1 VTSTGIALALVSAL
15 CFGLSDFVAG
25 LAARRLHSAVVA
37 FIGQLCGVLLTLAF
51 ALLID
56 APEITGADL
65 VWGALSGIG
74 TGLGAAFLFQAMRV
88 GRFSVVVPL
97 SDVAGVAIP
106 VLIGV
111 ALLGD
116 HLGVAA
122 WCGLAVAV
130 PALWL
135 MTSDSGPRGGS
146 TAGARWALLSG
157 AAFALQYVALAR
169 VGEAAGLWPL
179 VLNRAVAVL
188 SVSPLAARRD
198 RLRMDARTAGRAVL
212 SGVLGT
218 SAIAAYLLAT
228 RAQALSIAVVLT
240 SLYPAVPVILGLT
253 VLRERLS
260 RRQILGL
267 VCAAATVLLISV

>member
-1 VTSTGIALALVSAL
+1 VTLTGIALALVSAL
-15 CFGLSDFVAG
+15 CFGLSDFAAG
-25 LAARRLHSAVVA
+25 LAARRLHSTVVV

-51 ALLID
+51 ALFID
-56 APEITGADL
+56 APAITGADL

-74 TGLGAAFLFQAMRV
+74 TGLGAAFLFQAMSV

-111 ALLGD
+111 ALLHD
-116 HLGVAA
+116 HLTVAA
-122 WCGLAVAV
+122 WCGFAVAV

-135 MTSDSGPRGGS
+135 MTSGDGPRSGS
-146 TAGARWALLSG
+146 SAGARWALLSG
-157 AAFALQYVALAR
+157 AAFALQYVTLAR
-169 VGEAAGLWPL
+169 VDEAAGLWPL
-179 VLNRAVAVL
+179 VLNRTVAVL
-188 SVSPLAARRD
+188 SVLPLAARRD
-198 RLRMDARTAGRAVL
+198 RLQLDARTGGLAVL

-218 SAIAAYLLAT
+218 SAIAAFLLAT

-253 VLRERLS
+253 VLRERLTS
-260 RRQILGL
+260 RQASGL
-267 VCAAATVLLISV
+267 ACAAATVLLISV